1 VIWSCHVRID
11 QPNNLARTAWE
22 FLPPDV
28 QQADAYVFSRA
39 AYCWEGLDRAR
50 LAVIAPCIDA
60 FAPKNQTL
68 EPPTVNA
75 ILRMA
80 GILEDQDTDVG
91 SRCFGAW
98 TGVRAGWCIG
108 LSRSARSRS
117 TSTTRTQ
124 QAGDTGVG
132 GVGRPVAA
140 TGRAVVAGAR
150 RRAAPAA

>member
-22 FLPPDV
+22 FLRPDV

-39 AYCWEGLDRAR
+39 AYCREGLDRAR
-50 LAVIAPCIDA
+50 LAVIAPCTDA

-91 SRCFGAW
+91 KPVFRRLDGSPGRVVHRAEPVRKEQIDVDHEDT
-98 TGVRAGWCIG
+98 TG
-108 LSRSARSRS
+108 
-117 TSTTRTQ
+117 
-124 QAGDTGVG
+124 
-132 GVGRPVAA
+132 GRH
-140 TGRAVVAGAR
+140 GR
-150 RRAAPAA
+150 RRRR